1 MINSRLIF
9 LKITDPFLNQA
20 LEEILLNS
28 VFNREYDLI
37 VRFWSSKPS
46 VIIGR
51 NQSLKGEV
59 NVKASQKYQI
69 PIIRRM
75 TGGGAVYLDLGCLNF
90 SFYINN
96 NCKFYTSN
104 ISHLNETFTQ
114 IIINALTLSN
124 FDCLIQA
131 PNSITI
137 NGKKISGS
145 AQIFKGNSALHHGT
159 LLVNTN
165 LQKLTE
171 LLNIEKEFRE
181 IRYITSKNTD
191 VTNLSFIDK
200 NITITKIIQNI
211 ARQTEEVFQL
221 KFIEKNLTESELN
234 QANLIMRKKYL
245 DPNWLNKIP

>member
-9 LKITDPFLNQA
+9 SKITDPFLNQA

-37 VRFWSSKPS
+37 VRFWSATPS
-46 VIIGR
+46 VIVGR

-59 NVKASQKYQI
+59 NIKASQKYQI
-69 PIIRRM
+69 PIIRRI

-96 NCKFYTSN
+96 NCMFYTSN
-104 ISHLNETFTQ
+104 VSNLNRSLMQ
-114 IIINALTLSN
+114 IIVNALTLSN
-124 FDCLIQA
+124 LDCLIQP

-145 AQIFKGNSALHHGT
+145 AQIFKGNSVLHHGT

-171 LLNIEKEFRE
+171 LLNVEKTLRE
-181 IRYITSKNTD
+181 IRYISSKKTD
-191 VTNLSFIDK
+191 VTNVSFINQ
-200 NITITKIIQNI
+200 NITATEIIQKIIIQI
-211 ARQTEEVFQL
+211 KDEFQL
-221 KFIEKNLTESELN
+221 KLTEQKLTESELN
-234 QANLIMRKKYL
+234 QAKMMSRKKYL
-245 DPNWLNKIP
+245 DFNWLNKIP

>member
-9 LKITDPFLNQA
+9 SKISDPFLNQA

-37 VRFWSSKPS
+37 VRFWSAQSS

-59 NVKASQKYQI
+59 NIKASQKYQI
-69 PIIRRM
+69 PIIRRIS
-75 TGGGAVYLDLGCLNF
+75 GGGAVYLDLGCLNF

-96 NCKFYTSN
+96 NCKFYTNNVST
-104 ISHLNETFTQ
+104 LNNSLIQ

-124 FDCLIQA
+124 LDCLIQP

-145 AQIFKGNSALHHGT
+145 AQIFKGNSVLHHGT

-165 LQKLTE
+165 LLKLTE
-171 LLNIEKEFRE
+171 LLNIEKKIRK
-181 IRYITSKNTD
+181 IRYINSKKAE
-191 VTNLSFIDK
+191 VTNISFINQ
-200 NITITKIIQNI
+200 NITIAEIIQKLVIQIEN
-211 ARQTEEVFQL
+211 AFQL
-221 KFIEKNLTESELN
+221 KFTEKNLTKSELN
-234 QANLIMRKKYL
+234 HAKMIMKKKYL
-245 DPNWLNKIP
+245 DTNWLNKIP